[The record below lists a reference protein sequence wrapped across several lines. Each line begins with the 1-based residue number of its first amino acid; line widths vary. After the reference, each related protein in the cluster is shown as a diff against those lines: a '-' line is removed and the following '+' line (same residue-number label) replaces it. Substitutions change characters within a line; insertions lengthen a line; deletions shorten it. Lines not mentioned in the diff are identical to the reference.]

1 MITPEELTATAL
13 DTSKADGCIVVLTDT
28 SEVNLRWANSTM
40 TTNGHS
46 TTRSF
51 SVISVVGDSV
61 GVVSGNG
68 ADLDEVRAVVA
79 ASEQAAQESG
89 SAQDVASLVQG
100 DVDENFGEPAAATEI
115 EVFARLT
122 DGLAET
128 FSGAVESG
136 RRELFYGFAD
146 HRVETTWLASST
158 GLRRRWVQPTGTIAG
173 RRERGSAFMRRPAVH
188 RPHHVEHQVRH
199 GRGRQDRLVP
209 ASGQLDLPL

>member
-68 ADLDEVRAVVA
+68 AELDEVRAVVA

-89 SAQDVASLVQG
+89 SA
-100 DVDENFGEPAAATEI
+100 
-115 EVFARLT
+115 
-122 DGLAET
+122 
-128 FSGAVESG
+128 
-136 RRELFYGFAD
+136 
-146 HRVETTWLASST
+146 
-158 GLRRRWVQPTGTIAG
+158 
-173 RRERGSAFMRRPAVH
+173 
-188 RPHHVEHQVRH
+188 
-199 GRGRQDRLVP
+199 
-209 ASGQLDLPL
+209 